1 MLVTY
6 ATDLL
11 LRAIKCCS
19 VVFGVTLN
27 LLVINISLSF
37 PAINKHRRLLAAKCH
52 NLRDVTD
59 VVRRRRIDSTWP
71 VAALT
76 AVKPDWLRI
85 AISAYTASAFN
96 AFIGGRFPSECCY
109 AIWCVKS
116 RMVWLPCCENI
127 LKICLFVSTQLANVT
142 HRHTHTH
149 THLDIDTA

>member
-1 MLVTY
+1 M
-6 ATDLL
+6 
-11 LRAIKCCS
+11 RAIKCCS

-27 LLVINISLSF
+27 LLVINISPSF
-37 PAINKHRRLLAAKCH
+37 PAINKHSRLLPAKCH
-52 NLRDVTD
+52 NLRDV
-59 VVRRRRIDSTWP
+59 VRRRRIYNTRP
-71 VAALT
+71 IAALT

-85 AISAYTASAFN
+85 AISAYTASAFD